1 MGELETNQGYRGP
14 VSSLVVKL
22 VFMAIRYRTFHFSA
36 TDFDEV
42 TMLLRTNHHVNEQNF
57 WVHIEPMVEEGEV
70 HQSSIFW
77 RMFSSRGPIVPKFTW
92 VPSYERK
99 GQVIPAQIGIT
110 HPVGTKAIERIK
122 DFEMQIP
129 EGWVLHQD
137 HPKRGI
143 VLSLPEVYSQ
153 DEVVSFAVR
162 MLQILSPFDFG
173 SNYIA
178 SVTI

>member
-1 MGELETNQGYRGP
+1 
-14 VSSLVVKL
+14 
-22 VFMAIRYRTFHFSA
+22 
-36 TDFDEV
+36 
-42 TMLLRTNHHVNEQNF
+42 
-57 WVHIEPMVEEGEV
+57 
-70 HQSSIFW
+70 
-77 RMFSSRGPIVPKFTW
+77 MFSSRGPIVPKFTW

-137 HPKRGI
+137 HPKRGM

-153 DEVVSFAVR
+153 DEVISFAVR
-162 MLQILSPFDFG
+162 MLQILSPFDFD
-173 SNYIA
+173 SNYVA